1 VENPLSTFEVT
12 FSDRSNVREERLTLV
27 YGFHWVTDHHS
38 RESRVSGPMAMCVYV
53 CVYVCVCG
61 CVYVSSDTRQK
72 GEVTGWNWGYVYL
85 LKAGPQ

>member
-1 VENPLSTFEVT
+1 MENPLSTFEET

-61 CVYVSSDTRQK
+61 CVCVGVCMFQVIPGRKERSQV
-72 GEVTGWNWGYVYL
+72 GTGDMYTF
-85 LKAGPQ
+85 